1 MELGRQLG
9 FWTIIPFVLM
19 LLATAVLPLAAGP
32 WFHRNRN
39 KALVA
44 AVLGVP
50 TVAYLLVGFGHVGL
64 TVAAQTARDYISFMV
79 LLFALFT
86 ISGGIYIA
94 GDIRATPRTNLALLA
109 MAAVLANV
117 IGTMGA
123 SMVLIHPLLRINAER
138 GRVKHTVVFFIF
150 LASNIGGLLTPLGP
164 PLFLG
169 YLRGVPFSWTL
180 RLWPEWLLVVG
191 LTLGV
196 YLILDTYHHRRETA
210 SCLLADEENYV
221 PIRLR
226 GGMNLALLVL
236 VVITVFFSESLAR
249 VGDRVHFPFIAD
261 AVLVMLAVISITLA
275 PHEPRRANRF
285 GWAPIVEVGVLF
297 AGVFAT
303 MVPALAL
310 LQAKG
315 AAVNLAQPWHYFW
328 ATGGLSA
335 FLDNAPTYLA
345 FGSLAQGQVGAVTMG
360 GLTST
365 AVVPGLGLAP
375 AHLLAA
381 ISCGAVFLGAL
392 TYLGNAPNF
401 AVKAIAEHSGRKMP
415 SFFGYMGYSLAVLVP
430 IFLVT
435 TVIFFL

>member
-9 FWTIIPFVLM
+9 FWAVIPFALM
-19 LLATAVLPLAAGP
+19 LVAMAVLPLAAAR

-39 KALVA
+39 KAIVA

-50 TVAYLLVGFGHVGL
+50 TVSYLLVAFGHVGL
-64 TVAAQTARDYISFMV
+64 TAVAQTSRDYISFMV

-123 SMVLIHPLLRINAER
+123 SMVLIHPLLRINTER

-169 YLRGVPFSWTL
+169 YLRGVPFAWTL
-180 RLWPEWLLVVG
+180 RLWPEWLLVVS
-191 LTLGV
+191 LTLAV
-196 YLILDTYHHRRETA
+196 YLVLDTYHHRRETA
-210 SCLLADEENYV
+210 SCLLADAENYV
-221 PIRLR
+221 PIRLK

-236 VVITVFFSESLAR
+236 VVVTVFFSESLAQ
-249 VGDRVHFPFIAD
+249 VGDRVHFPFVAD
-261 AVLVMLAVISITLA
+261 AVLVILAVISITLA
-275 PHEPRRANRF
+275 PHAPRRANRF
-285 GWAPIVEVGVLF
+285 GWAPIVEVGLLF

-315 AAVNLAQPWHYFW
+315 ASAGLTQPWEYFW
-328 ATGGLSA
+328 STGGLSA

-345 FGSLAQGQVGAVTMG
+345 FGSLAQGQVGAATMG

-365 AVVPGLGLAP
+365 AIVPGLGLAP
-375 AHLLAA
+375 AGLLAA
-381 ISCGAVFLGAL
+381 ISCGAVFMGAL

-415 SFFGYMGYSLAVLVP
+415 SFFGYMGYSLAVLIP
-430 IFLVT
+430 IFVIAT
-435 TVIFFL
+435 AIFFL